1 MSDLSATIAKMIIEM
16 DGIPLGTEPSKWVDC
31 VWKRWPNA
39 SPEEI
44 KRGFLIAVETAKLE
58 EATRHLR

>member
-1 MSDLSATIAKMIIEM
+1 MSDLSAAIAKMIIEM

-31 VWKRWPNA
+31 ILERWPHA

-44 KRGFLIAVETAKLE
+44 RRGFLIAVETAKLD